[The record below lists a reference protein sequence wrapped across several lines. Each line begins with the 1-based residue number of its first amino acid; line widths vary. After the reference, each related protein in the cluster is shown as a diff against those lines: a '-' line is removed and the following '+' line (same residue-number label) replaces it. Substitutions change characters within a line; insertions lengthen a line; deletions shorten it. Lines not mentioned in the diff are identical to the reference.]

1 MIIPFTFTANQGAYS
16 MQNESELPHI
26 IVVDDEPEIIRVISK
41 ILEGQYFIKTAL
53 SGKEALKLIDEK
65 VQIMLAD
72 QRMPEMTGAEL
83 FKTVRQENPQIVR
96 ILMTGY
102 SDMNAIVD
110 SINEG
115 EIFRYVRKPW
125 EINELLFTL
134 KEGLQKYKLNQSY
147 IKLLNYNKVLMERNQ
162 KIAERLNKTI
172 DDLYNVRSELDKNNE
187 E

>member
-1 MIIPFTFTANQGAYS
+1 MHTETD
-16 MQNESELPHI
+16 LPVI
-26 IVVDDEPEIIRVISK
+26 IVVDDEIEILKVIKK
-41 ILEGQYFIKTAL
+41 ILEDKFIVKTAL
-53 SGKEALKLIDEK
+53 SAKEALDLIDDE
-65 VQIMLAD
+65 VHIILAD

-83 FKTVRQENPQIVR
+83 FKIVRQKHPEIVR

-125 EINELLFTL
+125 EINDLLFTL

-147 IKLLNYNKVLMERNQ
+147 IKLMNYNKILMERNQ

-172 DDLYNVRSELDKNNE
+172 DDLYKVRSELDDKTDDTKS
-187 E
+187 

>member
-1 MIIPFTFTANQGAYS
+1 MHAETD
-16 MQNESELPHI
+16 LPVI
-26 IVVDDEPEIIRVISK
+26 IVVDDEIEILKVIKK
-41 ILEGQYFIKTAL
+41 ILEDKFIVKTAL
-53 SGKEALKLIDEK
+53 SAKEALDLIDDK
-65 VQIMLAD
+65 AHIILAD

-83 FKTVRQENPQIVR
+83 FKIVRQKHPEIVR

-125 EINELLFTL
+125 EINDLLFTL

-147 IKLLNYNKVLMERNQ
+147 IKLMNYNKVLMERNQ

-172 DDLYNVRSELDKNNE
+172 DDLYKVRSELDDKTDE
-187 E
+187 TKS

>member
-1 MIIPFTFTANQGAYS
+1 
-16 MQNESELPHI
+16 MQSDVDLPVI
-26 IVVDDEPEIIRVISK
+26 IVVDDEPEILKVISK
-41 ILEGQYFIKTAL
+41 ILEGKYEVKTAI
-53 SGKEALKLIDEK
+53 SAKDALALINDS
-65 VQIMLAD
+65 VQIILAD
-72 QRMPEMTGAEL
+72 QRMPEMTGSEL
-83 FKTVRQENPQIVR
+83 FKLVRNQHPQIVR

-125 EINELLFTL
+125 EINDLLFTL

-147 IKLLNYNKVLMERNQ
+147 IKLMNYNRVLMERNQ

-172 DDLYNVRSELDKNNE
+172 DDLYKVRSELDENTE
-187 E
+187 P